1 MSKYLET
8 KKGSIE
14 SAVLEAMSP
23 AQQAAIAISK
33 KEKGEKPKEEGNAFG
48 AALNAAK
55 EKGDKTFTV
64 GGKEYDVETEE
75 AKIKETNKNDKSDD
89 GEGLDAVQPKAV
101 KKKFDDRKYKDID
114 NDGDVDSSDKFL
126 HKKRKAI
133 SKSMDKEKKEVKEET
148 LAMKAAKHIASM
160 WEDSAKAKEAKV
172 KEEEEEPKKKE
183 SKTAMTG
190 KPMAGVEVN
199 PKESKDK

>member
-1 MSKYLET
+1 MSKYLKT
-8 KKGSIE
+8 KEGSIE

-64 GGKEYDVETEE
+64 GGKEYDVEKEE

-101 KKKFDDRKYKDID
+101 KKKFDDRKDKDID
-114 NDGDVDSSDKFL
+114 NDGDVDSSEKFL

-133 SKSMDKEKKEVKEET
+133 SKSMNKEEVQEET

-160 WEDSAKAKEAKV
+160 WKDSAKAKEAKV
-172 KEEEEEPKKKE
+172 KEEEEETPKKKE